1 MGETESSKM
10 KVAPFVLALAGFTSA
25 EKCAASRGP
34 RPDFEADVTQAPP
47 VTVTE
52 GWRQLTE
59 AYVDPNSQGKSQ
71 PIDDCVCGIEDYK
84 DPSVASWRTNCPSGC
99 ELYQYLEEVEDKLNA
114 DWNRVE
120 AKLNNQLRA
129 GINGELHLTLDK
141 ILEKIKEAL
150 NTIKKEKN
158 QFLEIKKIYRAGGIA
173 DIINDQRLKLA
184 ELTTKKSKLQIELS
198 NKQKEFKEQ
207 AGFCKVSF
215 MQYDEEVCDILDFA
229 KNY

>member
-1 MGETESSKM
+1 M
-10 KVAPFVLALAGFTSA
+10 KVAPFVLALVGFTSA

-34 RPDFEADVTQAPP
+34 RPDFEESVTAAPTTSP
-47 VTVTE
+47 V
-52 GWRQLTE
+52 WRQETTLPFFD
-59 AYVDPNSQGKSQ
+59 VNPNAQGKSQ
-71 PIDDCVCGIEDYK
+71 PNDDCVCGIEDYK

-141 ILEKIKEAL
+141 ILEKIREAL
-150 NTIKKEKN
+150 ATIKKEKN
-158 QFLEIKKIYRAGGIA
+158 QFLEIKKIYRSGGIA

-229 KNY
+229 RNY